1 MGWVKFR
8 YGGFRF
14 GTAWHGRSGVVY
26 LDGLWRAKM
35 GCGKAGRICSVK
47 VVYVKFCWVPVRQ
60 VRCVAAS

>member
-1 MGWVKFR
+1 MR
-8 YGGFRF
+8 Y
-14 GTAWHGRSGVVY
+14 GRSGVVY